1 MSVCRRSVEASVEKR
16 SAGNSVDHVAVAKN
30 VIANNCNVISG
41 SLPLQINRVG
51 RNCRSFKVVRFGGS
65 NPFWRRDVERI
76 GVGFVS
82 TKIKRLNN
90 VSVVSKWG
98 KVKITI

>member
-16 SAGNSVDHVAVAKN
+16 SAGNSVDRVAVAEN
-30 VIANNCNVISG
+30 VIASNFNVISR

-51 RNCRSFKVVRFGGS
+51 RNCSCFKVVRFGGS
-65 NPFWRRDVERI
+65 NPFWRGDIEWI

-82 TKIKRLNN
+82 SIIECLND
-90 VSVVSKWG
+90 VSVVRKWG
-98 KVKITI
+98 KGTVNI